1 MNTLTPAQTVG
12 PYFHIG
18 LAWPEAWRLVQGN
31 SGAEKIVING
41 RVLDGDGAPV
51 VDALIEIWQ
60 ADADGTY
67 HPHADGAG
75 FRGVGRCAVD
85 ALGGF
90 CFQTVK
96 PGPVAAPVGGL
107 QAPHINVLVMA
118 RGLLQHLY
126 TRLYFDDDAPLHDHD
141 AVLACVPRARRA
153 TLLAT
158 RRSDAYVFDIHLQ
171 GEHETVFFAL

>member
-31 SGAEKIVING
+31 SGAEKIFING

-60 ADADGTY
+60 ADADGIY
-67 HPHADGAG
+67 HAHADGAG
-75 FRGVGRCAVD
+75 LRGVGRCAAD
-85 ALGGF
+85 AQGGF
-90 CFQTVK
+90 RFETVK
-96 PGPVAAPVGGL
+96 PGRVVAPAGGL

-126 TRLYFDDDAPLHDHD
+126 TRLYFEDDTALHEQD
-141 AVLACVPRARRA
+141 AVLACVPPARRA
-153 TLLAT
+153 SLLAT
-158 RRSDAYVFDIHLQ
+158 RRADTYGFDIHLQ

>member
-1 MNTLTPAQTVG
+1 MSTLTPAQTVG

-18 LAWPEAWRLVQGN
+18 LAWPEAWRLVQDK
-31 SGAEKIVING
+31 SGAENILING

-60 ADADGTY
+60 ADADGHY
-67 HPHADGAG
+67 HAHADGAG
-75 FRGVGRCAVD
+75 LRSVGRCAAD
-85 ALGGF
+85 AQGGF
-90 CFQTVK
+90 RFQTVK
-96 PGPVAAPVGGL
+96 PGRVAAPAGGL
-107 QAPHINVLVMA
+107 QAPHINVLIMA

-126 TRLYFDDDAPLHDHD
+126 TRLYFADDAALHDHD

-158 RRSDAYVFDIHLQ
+158 RRDHAYVFDIHLQ
-171 GEHETVFFAL
+171 GEDETVFFAL